1 MAIREDIVASAV
13 TFLQDPSVSASP
25 LENRISF
32 LQSKHL
38 TQEEVDAALGRASGE
53 QSPTP
58 QNYSNYAP
66 QQQVARQPQPGYAGY
81 QQYPWQQPP
90 PPELP
95 KRDWRDWFI
104 MATVT
109 GGIGYGAYFLAKR
122 YIYPI
127 IAPPTPPQLEQDKKE
142 IDDSFEKAFS
152 LLDQLAKDTE
162 TLKTSE
168 QQRTEKLDVALT
180 EVETVIN
187 ELKSASRRRDEESR
201 RMGDEVRGL
210 KDLIPRAMEG
220 QKEATDNRLKEL
232 AVELKSL
239 KTLMGQ
245 RMNPSSTMNP
255 YSRVQNATLPS
266 NATPISSI
274 ATPISSITTPIS
286 SITTPISSITNPSSS
301 TLTGES
307 PTESVTPRPASVSTI
322 SGTEAVASLQGR
334 SASPFNSGA
343 TPGGAKIPA
352 WQMAAANKSTSSI
365 PATTTT
371 NASPETS
378 GLE

>member
-1 MAIREDIVASAV
+1 MAIREDLVVSAV
-13 TFLQDPSVSASP
+13 SYLQDPSVSASP
-25 LENRISF
+25 LENRIAF
-32 LQSKHL
+32 LQSKNL

-53 QSPTP
+53 QSPAP

-66 QQQVARQPQPGYAGY
+66 QQQVVRQPQPGYGGY

-90 PPELP
+90 PPEVP

-122 YIYPI
+122 YIYPV

-162 TLKTSE
+162 TLKTTE
-168 QQRTEKLDVALT
+168 QERTERLDIALT

-220 QKEATDNRLKEL
+220 QKEVTDSRLKEL
-232 AVELKSL
+232 AVEMKSL

-245 RMNPSSTMNP
+245 RMNPTPAINPTSNMTPYNRIQSSA
-255 YSRVQNATLPS
+255 VPS
-266 NATPISSI
+266 TPTPI
-274 ATPISSITTPIS
+274 TSITTPSIS
-286 SITTPISSITNPSSS
+286 TPAAD
-301 TLTGES
+301 S
-307 PTESVTPRPASVSTI
+307 PTETSTPRPASVGTS
-322 SGTEAVASLQGR
+322 SGTEAVASVQGR
-334 SASPFNSGA
+334 NVTPFNFSTGA
-343 TPGGAKIPA
+343 SAGGAKIPA
-352 WQMAAANKSTSSI
+352 WQMAAATKSTSSI
-365 PATTTT
+365 PTTTTT
-371 NASPETS
+371 NGTPEASGS
-378 GLE
+378 AQA